1 MSDEKPQS
9 FEVSNLSVPTSR
21 LEGWRKLAYQLQPS
35 QGPGSGQ
42 LDPNTTVVNDAQW
55 LRRFNLTLYREG
67 PAPPPP
73 TPTPTTNLA
82 APQLAPRNG
91 SGNGSSITLDPVQ
104 VTATPLPPQSTQQ
117 PGIDLSNLRCSFN
130 IQKTTSSSP
139 NKLYARIYNLSP
151 ATMGKVIEFSRVQ
164 IQAGYWF
171 SNYGLIFDGTI
182 VQFLRGKENPVD
194 TYLDIHAGDGDKAQV
209 ATTFTAIPAGS
220 PIQSKYAAVYR
231 SYKEQQPDLSQGQQD
246 QNKIKDKTIRTQ
258 VLAGNT
264 ADYARDLYM
273 QYNQDIYIDNG
284 QWNVIVRSSYK
295 PKEAVILS
303 PKTGLVSLPEVTIQG
318 IQARCLLNPKLVLG
332 GLVKIDTNILSGV
345 QYVPGTAAK
354 TDAQGNVIGPG
365 DPTGG
370 FLQQGAIPNQQ
381 FETAWTAPTGLYKI
395 LFINYVG
402 DTRGEPWYCELTCIA
417 VDSNGT
423 VDPKL
428 INPRSAVGRAA
439 AEAGFGGIQ
448 PPTTFT

>member
-9 FEVSNLSVPTSR
+9 FQVSNLGIPTSR

-42 LDPNTTVVNDAQW
+42 LDPNTIVNDAQW
-55 LRRFNLTLYREG
+55 LRRFNLTVYKAG
-67 PAPPPP
+67 PAPPPA
-73 TPTPTTNLA
+73 TPSPTTNLA
-82 APQLAPRNG
+82 SPAPQQRNG
-91 SGNGSSITLDPVQ
+91 SGNGGSTLDISLDV
-104 VTATPLPPQSTQQ
+104 VATPLPPPTQQ
-117 PGIDLSNLRCSFN
+117 GVDLSNLRCGFN

-139 NKLYARIYNLSP
+139 NKLYARIYNMAP
-151 ATMGKVIEFSRVQ
+151 ATMGKVIEFSRIQ

-171 SNYGLIFDGTI
+171 SNYGIIFDGTI

-194 TYLDIHAGDGDKAQV
+194 TYLDIHAGDGDLAMT
-209 ATTFTAIPAGS
+209 ASTFTAIPAGS
-220 PIQSKYAAVYR
+220 PVSAKYAAVYR
-231 SYKEQQPDLSQGQQD
+231 SYKEQQPDLTQGQQD
-246 QNKIKDKTIRTQ
+246 HNKIKDKTIRTQ

-264 ADYARDLYM
+264 TDYARDLYM

-284 QWNVIVRSSYK
+284 QWNVMARSSYK
-295 PKEAVILS
+295 PEEAVILS

-318 IQARCLLNPKLVLG
+318 IQARCLLNPKLKLG
-332 GLVKIDTNILSGV
+332 GLVKIDTNVLSGV
-345 QYVPGTAAK
+345 QYIPGTAAK
-354 TDAQGNVIGPG
+354 TDAQGNIIGPG

-370 FLQQGAIPNQQ
+370 FLIQGAIPNEQ

-395 LFINYVG
+395 LFLNYVG
-402 DTRGEPWYCELTCIA
+402 DTRGQPWYCELTCIA
-417 VDSNGT
+417 VNSNGV